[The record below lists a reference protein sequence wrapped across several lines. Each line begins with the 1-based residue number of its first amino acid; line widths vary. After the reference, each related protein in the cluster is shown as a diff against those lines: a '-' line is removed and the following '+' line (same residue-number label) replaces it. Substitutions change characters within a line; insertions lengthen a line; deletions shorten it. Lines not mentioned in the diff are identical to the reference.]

1 MTKTY
6 NSLKVFK
13 DIRMA
18 KIFLLGII
26 SGFPWVLIA
35 TGLSLWLKEE
45 GLSRSTIGWAG
56 LIFSVYA
63 INFLWAPIIDNLK
76 IPFLFQRFGR
86 RKSWIILC
94 QLIIFLSLL
103 AWGQINP
110 ANNLHVII
118 GVGLIIAI
126 FSATQDIAIDALRI
140 EQVIYQEKEVMAAG
154 AAMAVIG
161 WWTGYKVGGVVA
173 LYLADVLQEMGFEN
187 YWEITFSVL
196 CCILFLSCLAL
207 LTVKEATPSPD
218 TQMGSL
224 APTVV
229 NWVSETAVRPLTS
242 FFKKNGIQ
250 ISILLLL
257 FILLFKLGEAFMGRM
272 SVIFYSEIGF
282 SKSDIAVYSK
292 SVGWITTVLFTLL
305 GSFFVIKGGIIRALF
320 ISGIAMASTNL
331 LFSLLAWVGKDE
343 VLFAVSVLLDD
354 LATAFAT
361 IAFVAFI
368 SLLVDRKY
376 TATQYALLAS
386 IGTAGRTV
394 LASSSGS
401 IIDNW
406 LGGSWV
412 WFFVITTLLVIPSL
426 YILFLIRKKVHL
438 N

>member
-76 IPFLFQRFGR
+76 IPFLFPRFGR

-103 AWGQINP
+103 AWAQINP
-110 ANNLHVII
+110 ANNLHLII

-140 EQVIYQEKEVMAAG
+140 EQVKKQEKEVMAAG

-161 WWTGYKVGGVVA
+161 WWTGYKVGGIVA
-173 LYLADVLQEMGFEN
+173 LYLAEVLQEMGFEN
-187 YWEITFSVL
+187 YWEITFCFL
-196 CCILFLSCLAL
+196 CSILFLSCLAL
-207 LTVKEATPSPD
+207 LTVKEATPNPD
-218 TQMGSL
+218 TQMSSL

-229 NWVSETAVRPLTS
+229 NWVSETVVKPLTS
-242 FFKKNGIQ
+242 FFKNNGIQ

>member
-1 MTKTY
+1 MARTI
-6 NSLKVFK
+6 NSLKVYK

-76 IPFLFQRFGR
+76 IPFLFSRLGR
-86 RKSWIILC
+86 RKSWIIVC
-94 QLIIFLSLL
+94 QLIILLSLL
-103 AWGQINP
+103 TWSQINP
-110 ANNLHVII
+110 ANSLQVII

-140 EQVIYQEKEVMAAG
+140 EQIKKQEKEAMAAG

-173 LYLADVLQEMGFEN
+173 LYLAEMLQAMGYDN
-187 YWEITFSVL
+187 YWEITFSLL
-196 CCILFLSCLAL
+196 CCVLLLSSWAL
-207 LTVKEATPSPD
+207 LTVKEAVNTPEQKMAS
-218 TQMGSL
+218 QSL
-224 APTVV
+224 SAVDWVAETVV
-229 NWVSETAVRPLTS
+229 KPLTS
-242 FFKKNGIQ
+242 FFRKNGVQ
-250 ISILLLL
+250 LTFLLLS

-272 SVIFYSEIGF
+272 SVVFYSEIGF

-292 SVGWITTVLFTLL
+292 GIGWTTTILFTLL

-320 ISGIAMASTNL
+320 LSGIAMASTNL

-386 IGTAGRTV
+386 IGTAGRTI

-406 LGGSWV
+406 LAGSWV
-412 WFFVITTLLVIPSL
+412 WFFIITTLLVTPSL
-426 YILFLIRKKVHL
+426 CILFLIRKKVRL
-438 N
+438 G

>member
-1 MTKTY
+1 MARTI
-6 NSLKVFK
+6 NSLKVYK

-76 IPFLFQRFGR
+76 IPFLFSRLGR
-86 RKSWIILC
+86 RKSWIIVC
-94 QLIIFLSLL
+94 QLIILLSLL
-103 AWGQINP
+103 TGSQINP
-110 ANNLHVII
+110 ANSLQVII

-140 EQVIYQEKEVMAAG
+140 EQIKKQEKETMAAG

-173 LYLADVLQEMGFEN
+173 LYLAEVLQAMGFDN
-187 YWEITFSVL
+187 YWEITFSLL
-196 CCILFLSCLAL
+196 CCVLLLSSWAL
-207 LTVKEATPSPD
+207 LTVNEAVNTPEQKMAS
-218 TQMGSL
+218 QSL
-224 APTVV
+224 SAVDWMAETVV
-229 NWVSETAVRPLTS
+229 KPLTS
-242 FFKKNGIQ
+242 FFRKNGVQ
-250 ISILLLL
+250 LTFLLLS

-272 SVIFYSEIGF
+272 SVVFYSEIGF

-292 SVGWITTVLFTLL
+292 GIGWITTVLFTLL

-320 ISGIAMASTNL
+320 LSGIAMALTNL

-386 IGTAGRTV
+386 IGTAGRTI

-406 LGGSWV
+406 LAGSWV
-412 WFFVITTLLVIPSL
+412 WFFIITTLLVIPSL
-426 YILFLIRKKVHL
+426 YILFLIRKKVRL
-438 N
+438 G

>member
-6 NSLKVFK
+6 NSLKVYK

-63 INFLWAPIIDNLK
+63 INFLWAPIIDKLK
-76 IPFLFQRFGR
+76 IPFLFPRFGR

-110 ANNLHVII
+110 ENNLNVII

-140 EQVIYQEKEVMAAG
+140 EQVKKQEKEVMAAG

-173 LYLADVLQEMGFEN
+173 LYLAEVLQEMGFEN

-196 CCILFLSCLAL
+196 CCILFLSSLAL
-207 LTVKEATPSPD
+207 LTVKEATPNPD

-229 NWVSETAVRPLTS
+229 NWVSETVVKPLTS
-242 FFKKNGIQ
+242 FFKNNCIQ

-368 SLLVDRKY
+368 SLLVDRRY

-426 YILFLIRKKVHL
+426 YILFLIRKKIHL

>member
-1 MTKTY
+1 M
-6 NSLKVFK
+6 
-13 DIRMA
+13 
-18 KIFLLGII
+18 
-26 SGFPWVLIA
+26 
-35 TGLSLWLKEE
+35 
-45 GLSRSTIGWAG
+45 
-56 LIFSVYA
+56 
-63 INFLWAPIIDNLK
+63 
-76 IPFLFQRFGR
+76 
-86 RKSWIILC
+86 
-94 QLIIFLSLL
+94 
-103 AWGQINP
+103 
-110 ANNLHVII
+110 II

-140 EQVIYQEKEVMAAG
+140 EQVKKQEKEVMAAG

-173 LYLADVLQEMGFEN
+173 LYLAEVLQEMGFEN

-207 LTVKEATPSPD
+207 LTVKEATPNPD
-218 TQMGSL
+218 TQMGSR

-229 NWVSETAVRPLTS
+229 NWVSETVIRPLTS

-305 GSFFVIKGGIIRALF
+305 GSFFVIKGGIVRALF

>member
-1 MTKTY
+1 MTKAN
-6 NSLKVFK
+6 NSLKVYK

-76 IPFLFQRFGR
+76 IPFLFLRFGR

-110 ANNLHVII
+110 TNNLHVII

-140 EQVIYQEKEVMAAG
+140 EQVKKQEKEVMAAG

-173 LYLADVLQEMGFEN
+173 LYLAEALQEMGFEN

-196 CCILFLSCLAL
+196 CFILFLSCLAL
-207 LTVKEATPSPD
+207 LTVKEATPNPD

-229 NWVSETAVRPLTS
+229 NWVSETVVRPLTS

-250 ISILLLL
+250 IGILLLL

-305 GSFFVIKGGIIRALF
+305 GSFFVIKGGIVRALF

>member
-6 NSLKVFK
+6 NSLKVYK

-63 INFLWAPIIDNLK
+63 INFLWAPIIDKLK
-76 IPFLFQRFGR
+76 IPFLFPRFGR
-86 RKSWIILC
+86 RKSWIIVC

-110 ANNLHVII
+110 ANNLHLII

-140 EQVIYQEKEVMAAG
+140 EQVKKQEKEVMAAG

-173 LYLADVLQEMGFEN
+173 LYLAEVLQEMGFEN

-207 LTVKEATPSPD
+207 LTVKEATPNPD

-229 NWVSETAVRPLTS
+229 NWVSETVVKPLTS
-242 FFKKNGIQ
+242 FFKNNGIK

-305 GSFFVIKGGIIRALF
+305 GSFFVIKGGIVRALF